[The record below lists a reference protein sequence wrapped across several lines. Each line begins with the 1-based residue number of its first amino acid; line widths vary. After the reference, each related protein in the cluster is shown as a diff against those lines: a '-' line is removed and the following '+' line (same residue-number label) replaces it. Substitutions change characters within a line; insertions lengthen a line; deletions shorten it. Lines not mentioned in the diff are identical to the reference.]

1 MAMHQGRQS
10 PSQSRLPRLS
20 SAAKAARALCL
31 PAEDMVP
38 ERQFPLSNRPDTQPN
53 CDAHLKAKPVKIR
66 TPCQPQ
72 NALSVFH
79 RPSPTARST
88 HATENMQLT
97 CRAVDWK
104 EECCSCHPEGQHNM
118 QARVQQRLKV
128 TNLATANAGSAAPEI
143 AAKTETLRLNSFPHL
158 HFHITQVANNEI

>member
-1 MAMHQGRQS
+1 VASEKHMAMHQGRQS

-31 PAEDMVP
+31 PAEAMVP
-38 ERQFPLSNRPDTQPN
+38 ERQFPLRNRPDTQPN
-53 CDAHLKAKPVKIR
+53 CDAHLKAKPVEIR

-88 HATENMQLT
+88 HATENMQCNLPGGRLERGVLFLPSRRT
-97 CRAVDWK
+97 TQHAS
-104 EECCSCHPEGQHNM
+104 SCPAKAQSDESGNCQWQEALH
-118 QARVQQRLKV
+118 QRLHQ
-128 TNLATANAGSAAPEI
+128 
-143 AAKTETLRLNSFPHL
+143 R
-158 HFHITQVANNEI
+158 

>member
-31 PAEDMVP
+31 PAEAMVP

-53 CDAHLKAKPVKIR
+53 CDAHLKAKPVEIR

-97 CRAVDWK
+97 CRRSIGKRSAV
-104 EECCSCHPEGQHNM
+104 P
-118 QARVQQRLKV
+118 AVQKDNKTCKLVSSK
-128 TNLATANAGSAAPEI
+128 GS
-143 AAKTETLRLNSFPHL
+143 K
-158 HFHITQVANNEI
+158 

>member
-20 SAAKAARALCL
+20 SAAKAARALFP
-31 PAEDMVP
+31 PAEAMVP

-53 CDAHLKAKPVKIR
+53 CDAHLKAKPVEIR

-97 CRAVDWK
+97 CRAVDWR

-128 TNLATANAGSAAPEI
+128 TNLATANGRKRCTRDCSKDRDLEI
-143 AAKTETLRLNSFPHL
+143 EFISTSSFPH
-158 HFHITQVANNEI
+158 HGGGQQ